1 MAMRLRNKARVHSR
15 GARRREAYVR
25 QHFGQDWKDYRL
37 YHLVLNSSIGTEQA
51 VKMARLGC
59 HRFRSN
65 SEPGN
70 DEVSGRSHGNQ
81 VKLSVDSILNV
92 HTWLPDGALASVA
105 QDFSCEGAGAVYA
118 FVARDAKMEILVS

>member
-1 MAMRLRNKARVHSR
+1 LFPRVSFITTNLTLPSRAVHQGGEAGREDGATRLPSVP
-15 GARRREAYVR
+15 V
-25 QHFGQDWKDYRL
+25 
-37 YHLVLNSSIGTEQA
+37 
-51 VKMARLGC
+51 
-59 HRFRSN
+59 N

-92 HTWLPDGALASVA
+92 HTWLPDGALTSVA